1 MKKDVYTLYEIAD
14 ILFEKFPG
22 RYKNIQSARACVRG
36 TARALGVGDINGKGR
51 YKLIARV
58 DAVKVIEEISGLKR
72 RNRGGKGQTD
82 LFEIFP
88 ELAPEDYEAPKVE
101 APKVVTLP
109 YKPNTPEPEP
119 ITSAEIPTDK
129 VLKRLE
135 TAAGILE
142 DALRVFLDCLL
153 LLERGRE

>member
-1 MKKDVYTLYEIAD
+1 MKKEVYTLYEIAD
-14 ILFEKFPG
+14 ILFDKFPG

-72 RNRGGKGQTD
+72 RNHGGKGQTD
-82 LFEIFP
+82 IFEIFP
-88 ELAPEDYEAPKVE
+88 ELAPDDYG
-101 APKVVTLP
+101 T
-109 YKPNTPEPEP
+109 TPEP
-119 ITSAEIPTDK
+119 ITTEPKPIKSAAIPTDAL
-129 VLKRLE
+129 LKRLE

>member
-1 MKKDVYTLYEIAD
+1 MKKEVYTLYEIAD
-14 ILFEKFPG
+14 ILFDKFPG

-72 RNRGGKGQTD
+72 RNRNGNGQTD
-82 LFEIFP
+82 IFEIFP
-88 ELAPEDYEAPKVE
+88 ELAPDDYG
-101 APKVVTLP
+101 T
-109 YKPNTPEPEP
+109 TPEP
-119 ITSAEIPTDK
+119 ITTEPKPIKSAVMPADPLLT
-129 VLKRLE
+129 RLG